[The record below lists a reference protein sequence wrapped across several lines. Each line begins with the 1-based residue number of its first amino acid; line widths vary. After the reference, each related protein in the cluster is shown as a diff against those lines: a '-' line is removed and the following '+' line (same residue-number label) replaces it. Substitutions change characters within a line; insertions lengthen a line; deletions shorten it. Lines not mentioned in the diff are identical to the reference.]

1 MMADAARTLLDD
13 LESDDWSTVRD
24 AVETAGDRL
33 RRRRLD
39 AELAEAIGVRLYGLA
54 SHPKWQVRKAVA
66 HALLYLRHERFH
78 AAIARIIDDDNVWVR
93 DAARRTFQRRTEVTR
108 ADIHSDD
115 HGDRTLALLNGLE
128 ARYGPRA
135 RRAAHRLADQMD
147 ETFVRMAYH
156 EMIRIISPLDAEL
169 INLERELADTPGA
182 GSESRGR
189 VVRAQ
194 RRVRLMT
201 EFLDNLRAFTTEVRG
216 PFTSEVL
223 LPLAREAEELALD
236 DLEPSI
242 AAPAIHVAVDPAI
255 RVEAN
260 RSRLLQALINLL
272 VNAVEAFRDGGR
284 PGRIEVTAE
293 QLAGGHVALS
303 VADNGRGMDEDAVEE
318 CTQLYS
324 TGRRDGMGFGLPLAK
339 KIVEL
344 DHHGTLTIES
354 AEGEGTTVTMVL
366 PVEQLG
372 AEA

>member
-24 AVETAGDRL
+24 AVEAACDRL

-39 AELAEAIGVRLYGLA
+39 AELTEAIGVRLYGLA
-54 SHPKWQVRKAVA
+54 SHPKWEVRKAVA

-115 HGDRTLALLNGLE
+115 HGDRILTLLNELE

-135 RRAAHRLADQMD
+135 PKAALRVADRLHA
-147 ETFVRMAYH
+147 TFVRMAYH
-156 EMIRIISPLDAEL
+156 EIVRIVSPLDAAL
-169 INLERELADTPGA
+169 INLERELADGKPAT
-182 GSESRGR
+182 SKSREH
-189 VVRAQ
+189 VERAQ
-194 RRVRLMT
+194 RRVKLLM
-201 EFLDNLRAFTTEVRG
+201 EILDNLREFTTEVRG

-242 AAPAIHVAVDPAI
+242 AAPAIRVKVDRTLRI
-255 RVEAN
+255 EAN
-260 RSRLLQALINLL
+260 RARLLQALINI
-272 VNAVEAFRDGGR
+272 VANAAEACRDLDR

-344 DHHGTLTIES
+344 DHHGTLAIES
-354 AEGEGTTVTMVL
+354 AEGEGTTVTVVL
-366 PVEQLG
+366 PAEQLG